1 MNKKLVLEY
10 AGYLLIASIVVG
22 LTVTALAY
30 LMPTAKELEPA
41 ARVLLEMSGRL

>member
-41 ARVLLEMSGRL
+41 AKVIIKGFNL